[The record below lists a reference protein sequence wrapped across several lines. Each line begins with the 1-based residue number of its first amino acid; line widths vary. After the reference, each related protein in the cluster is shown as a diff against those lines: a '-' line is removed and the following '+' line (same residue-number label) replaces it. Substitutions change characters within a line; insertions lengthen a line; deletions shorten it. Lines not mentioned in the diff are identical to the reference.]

1 MVSQKKSQ
9 SLNQIR
15 KKIDELDLIILKA
28 LSERVRYVLQAGE
41 MKKKNNDA
49 SFYKPE
55 REAQIIR
62 NIVSKNHSAI
72 SKESLEIIYKEII
85 SACFVKEKEIDVYFL
100 GPK

>member
-1 MVSQKKSQ
+1 MVNQKKPQ
-9 SLNQIR
+9 SLDQIR
-15 KKIDELDLIILKA
+15 KKIDELDLLILKA

-85 SACFVKEKEIDVYFL
+85 SQHVLLKK
-100 GPK
+100 KK